1 MWLVTWVIVVTVNAN
16 VSLAHTCVNRG
27 IKMKLTYYTWCFPMR
42 KLLNIREIAFCY
54 YGKRRMGLVLLPLFS
69 FTREGLLA
77 TSLVERMSH
86 LGKSRHLLDEWE
98 CKIEIISRT
107 LCSNKYLARI
117 FEIQRGSIW
126 QFKCQHNGWRIPLM
140 TSTKPQQNLVRKSS
154 NFFVNNHFFFGTI
167 AANVGKIYTFVDWIF
182 LFLFVQSCRSVQ
194 Y

>member
-16 VSLAHTCVNRG
+16 VSLAHSCVNRG

-54 YGKRRMGLVLLPLFS
+54 YGKRRMSLVLLPLFS

-86 LGKSRHLLDEWE
+86 LGYSRHLLDEWE

-140 TSTKPQQNLVRKSS
+140 TSTKFSS
-154 NFFVNNHFFFGTI
+154 QVVQLLCEQPFLLWNHCCKCG
-167 AANVGKIYTFVDWIF
+167 
-182 LFLFVQSCRSVQ
+182 
-194 Y
+194 

>member
-1 MWLVTWVIVVTVNAN
+1 MIDANHRQTWHCMWLVTWVIVVTVNAN
-16 VSLAHTCVNRG
+16 VSLAHSCVNRG
-27 IKMKLTYYTWCFPMR
+27 IKMKFTYYTWCFPMR

-86 LGKSRHLLDEWE
+86 LGYSRHILDEWE

-140 TSTKPQQNLVRKSS
+140 TSTKFSS
-154 NFFVNNHFFFGTI
+154 QVVQLLCEQPLLLWNHCCKCG
-167 AANVGKIYTFVDWIF
+167 
-182 LFLFVQSCRSVQ
+182 
-194 Y
+194 